1 MSETTDELLRRALSL
16 GEKDRALLAGAL
28 VESLHGEA
36 DKGVEG
42 AWEAEVQRR
51 VAELESGAV
60 ESIPWS
66 KVRERLFR
74 GFE

>member
-1 MSETTDELLRRALSL
+1 MSETAAEVLRKARSL

-28 VESLHGEA
+28 VESLHGGA
-36 DKGVEG
+36 DTGVEG
-42 AWEAEVQRR
+42 SWEDEIQRR
-51 VAELESGAV
+51 VSELESGAV
-60 ESIPWS
+60 ETITWS

>member
-1 MSETTDELLRRALSL
+1 MSQTTDELLRRALSS
-16 GEKDRALLAGAL
+16 GEDDRALLAGAL

-36 DKGVEG
+36 DSDVED
-42 AWEAEVQRR
+42 AWEAEIQRR
-51 VAELESGAV
+51 VSELESGAV
-60 ESIPWS
+60 ETIPWS